1 MSLVKASRYHRATWV
16 LYMKRMVL
24 LKILTSLFILAFPLL
39 VRSDDALGVINERQE
54 EALISFL
61 RGGGEN
67 IGLLNGLPDFKQG
80 DLDPLWAITGRPC
93 ILPNRN
99 ESLHSVA
106 YAIMLGASQRR
117 MLFQFTLTPAVKKG
131 EAGTS
136 LTQLV
141 RNRSVTQ
148 YWVWMAPENP
158 EGMGTVIDFKSLTAR
173 GVCDK
178 RGVRVEK

>member
-1 MSLVKASRYHRATWV
+1 
-16 LYMKRMVL
+16 MKRVDL
-24 LKILTSLFILAFPLL
+24 LKFVTSLFILTFPLL
-39 VRSDDALGVINERQE
+39 VRGDDALGVINERQE
-54 EALISFL
+54 KAFISYLI
-61 RGGGEN
+61 GGGVDV
-67 IGLLNGLPDFKQG
+67 GLLNGLPDFKQG
-80 DLDPLWAITGRPC
+80 DLDPLMVVTGRPC

-106 YAIMLGASQRR
+106 YAIVLGASQRR

-158 EGMGTVIDFKSLTAR
+158 QGMGTVIDFKSLSAR
-173 GVCDK
+173 GVCD
-178 RGVRVEK
+178 

>member
-1 MSLVKASRYHRATWV
+1 V
-16 LYMKRMVL
+16 LYMKKMEH
-24 LKILTSLFILAFPLL
+24 LKFVTSLFIIIFPLL
-39 VRSDDALGVINERQE
+39 ARSDDALGVINETQE
-54 EALISFL
+54 EAFISYL
-61 RGGGEN
+61 RGGGVN
-67 IGLLNGLPDFKQG
+67 AGLLNGLPDFKQG
-80 DLDPLWAITGRPC
+80 DLDPLMVVTGRPC
-93 ILPNRN
+93 ILPNLN

-106 YAIMLGASQRR
+106 YAIVLGATQRR

-148 YWVWMAPENP
+148 YWVWMAPEDP
-158 EGMGTVIDFKSLTAR
+158 QGMGTVIDFKSLSAR

-178 RGVRVEK
+178 KGVRLEK